1 MMLLLL
7 YTLLVYVH
15 KIQNYTRVISD
26 ADVLVLYSL
35 NSDIPLHSGH
45 DAGLLFSSFL
55 DLVHIS
61 RAVSSV
67 DFDFAIDSGS
77 EKEVTYFASFPVG
90 NY

>member
-1 MMLLLL
+1 MRLLL

-35 NSDIPLHSGH
+35 NSDIQLHSGH

-55 DLVHIS
+55 ALVHIS
-61 RAVSSV
+61 RAVSSAV